1 MCQDL
6 FLKLAIKLKKKCILQ
21 NRADDIDDIGWLP
34 EARALELCEI
44 TRSSFNSWRSAGIDI
59 EPEGG
64 AYRLAQIVPLLLLVA
79 ARSYLPPKEMVGAWR
94 DLKGSGELEEIVSA
108 ARGIEAGD
116 RFDLVVEP
124 GHAALRV
131 ARSESALL
139 DAVRHPGAPRPVV
152 VLDLA
157 ERVRQAVGAFN
168 RLANRTPPPAE
179 RSRGRPRSA
188 DRSNVRALREK
199 DG

>member
-1 MCQDL
+1 LCQDPS
-6 FLKLAIKLKKKCILQ
+6 LKLAIKIKKKCILQ
-21 NRADDIDDIGWLP
+21 NRADDIGWLP
-34 EARALELCEI
+34 EARALELCEL
-44 TRSSFNSWRSAGIDI
+44 TRSSFNSWKTAGIDI

-64 AYRLAQIVPLLLLVA
+64 AYGLAQVVPLLLLVA

-94 DLKGSGELEEIVSA
+94 DLKGSGEIDEIVNA
-108 ARGIEAGD
+108 ARGLKEGG
-116 RFDLVVEP
+116 RFDLVIEP
-124 GHAALRV
+124 AHAALRV
-131 ARSESALL
+131 ARSDSALL

-157 ERVRQAVGAFN
+157 ERVRQTVGAFN
-168 RLANRTPPPAE
+168 RIANRTTPPAE

-188 DRSNVRALREK
+188 DRSNVRAFREK